1 MGGDEIFVP
10 PRRILTEEQFQER
23 ISGNGLDY
31 ADIQFLRR
39 FHGLFHDGQ
48 VILREPLPER
58 ATVIAWQKIKG
69 NPFCPRFS

>member
-10 PRRILTEEQFQER
+10 SERILTEEQFQER
-23 ISGNGLDY
+23 ISGDGLNY
-31 ADIQFLRR
+31 ANIQFLRR
-39 FHGLFHDGQ
+39 FFGLPHDGQ

-58 ATVIAWQKIKG
+58 ATVIAWQKIRG